1 MSRVFVATEVA
12 LDRTVVVKVL
22 PPELAAGLSADR
34 FRREIQLAAR
44 LQHPHIV
51 PLLTAGQAG
60 EFLYYTMPF
69 VEGESLRA
77 RLQRQAELPVP
88 LATRLL
94 IETTRALAYAHRQ
107 GIVHRDI
114 KPENVLL
121 AGDEVQVAD
130 FGIAKAVS
138 AAVEGGTLTSVG
150 LAIGTPT
157 YMAPE
162 QAAADPAVDHRVDLY
177 ALGVVA
183 YEMLAGQPP
192 FSGRTA
198 AQLLAAHATQPVPP
212 LANVRPSTPRGLA
225 DVVMRLLEKRAAD
238 RPQSADEVLSLLEA
252 ITAPAQVVPTVPVPS
267 PDIKRAATVP
277 PHTGRGRWMVAGGVA
292 ALALVA
298 SLAWLTN
305 REKPVHVDRSVIAVA
320 PFRVNAPDSA
330 LGYLREGMVDLLAT
344 KLGGTAA
351 LRPADPHAFLSVWR
365 REVREGDLPDA
376 RAAAIASGI
385 GAGRLVRGEVIG
397 SRQSLTLAATL
408 LNAPAGSVIARAS
421 VEGPADSLPRLVDAL
436 AAKLLALGAGENE
449 QRLSSLASTSL
460 PALRAYLDGVALFRR
475 GAFAEARQQF
485 EDAMDLD
492 STFALA
498 GLAHARSDEWFGGGR
513 PRGLWLA
520 GRHRD
525 RLGPRERDQLA
536 AYTGPRFPAYSPG
549 IEWLG
554 AAERSVNA
562 APDSPEALYKL
573 GDWLYHFG
581 ELHGIADA
589 VSRARAA
596 FSRAA
601 AIDSTFLP
609 ALEHMEQV
617 SLAAGDTAAA
627 RRALNLYLKTD
638 SASPFAAGKRLY
650 VATHLGDSVLAATA
664 RQDDSLPQ
672 ASGFLLSY
680 ALHDGIGFAEVGGL
694 LDRRA
699 RSAVTSEQRESTAW
713 FRYVHAVALGQP
725 TRAGALLASLPEMQR
740 LSLEV
745 LTGEFADGDSTAAA
759 RAASRLERE
768 VGRPLRALDGWAV
781 HARYA
786 VAQYAI
792 SRNRPEVAR
801 RVLADLRRARPPAD
815 SGWMANDPEP
825 YALVLEA
832 QMAALSRA
840 PDASARLAALDSALA
855 ATGPLSG
862 ASLQGALVS
871 ARLHEQRGEL
881 TAALSALRRRV
892 RDLWNAAEWVTYH
905 REEGRIAALMGDKVA
920 AAQSYRRYLAIR
932 SDPEPR
938 LRAQVEQVRADLR
951 ALQEEPL
958 PPLPE

>member
-1 MSRVFVATEVA
+1 MSRVFVAVEVA
-12 LDRTVVVKVL
+12 LDRTVVIKVL

-77 RLQRQAELPVP
+77 RLQKQGELPVA
-88 LATRLL
+88 LAVRLL
-94 IETTRALAYAHRQ
+94 IEITRALAYAHRR

-138 AAVEGGTLTSVG
+138 AAVEGDTLTSVG

-162 QAAADPAVDHRVDLY
+162 QAAADPGVDHRVDLY

-198 AQLLAAHATQPVPP
+198 AQLLAAHATQPVRP
-212 LANVRPSTPRGLA
+212 LASVRPSVPAVLA
-225 DVVMRLLEKRAAD
+225 ELVMRLLEKRPAD
-238 RPQSADEVLSLLEA
+238 RPQTADEVLSLLEA
-252 ITAPAQVVPTVPVPS
+252 ATPAQLVPTVPVPS
-267 PDIKRAATVP
+267 PDIERAAAVP
-277 PHTGRGRWMVAGGVA
+277 PHPGRGRWMVAGGVA

-298 SLAWLTN
+298 SIAWLTN
-305 REKPVHVDRSVIAVA
+305 RDKPVHVDRSVIAVA
-320 PFRVNAPDSA
+320 PFRVNASDSA
-330 LGYLREGMVDLLAT
+330 LRYLREGMVDLLAT

-365 REVREGDLPDA
+365 REVREPDVPDA
-376 RAAAIASGI
+376 RAAAVASAI

-408 LNAPAGSVIARAS
+408 LNAPAGTVAARAS

-436 AAKLLALGAGENE
+436 AAKLLALGAGEDE
-449 QRLSSLASTSL
+449 QRLASLASTSL

-485 EDAMDLD
+485 ESAMDLD

-498 GLAHARSDEWFGGGR
+498 GLAHARADEWLGGGR

-525 RLGPRERDQLA
+525 RLGRRERDQLA

-549 IEWLG
+549 IEYLE

-562 APDSPEALYKL
+562 TPDSPEALYKL

-589 VSRARAA
+589 VPRARAA

-650 VATHLGDSVLAATA
+650 VATHLGDSALKATA
-664 RQDDSLPQ
+664 WQDDSLPQ
-672 ASGFLLSY
+672 ASGSLLSY
-680 ALHDGIGFAEVGGL
+680 ALNDGIGFAEVGAL

-699 RSAVTSEQRESTAW
+699 RSAVTSEQRESTAYL
-713 FRYVHAVALGQP
+713 RYVHAVALGQP

-786 VAQYAI
+786 VGQYAI
-792 SRNRPEVAR
+792 SRNRPEVVR

-840 PDASARLAALDSALA
+840 PGASARLAALDSALA
-855 ATGPLSG
+855 ATGGMGG
-862 ASLQGALVS
+862 AWLQGALVS

-881 TAALSALRRRV
+881 AAALNALRRRV
-892 RDLWNAAEWVTYH
+892 RDLWNATEWVAYH
-905 REEGRIAALMGDKVA
+905 REEGRLAALMGDKVA
-920 AAQSYRRYLAIR
+920 AAQSYRRYLAVR

-938 LRAQVEQVRADLR
+938 LRAQVEQVRGDLR
-951 ALQEEPL
+951 AVQEEPL
-958 PPLPE
+958 PAPAE